1 MVFFIFRTSKQCL
14 VSLHCNL
21 IRQEIPHRR
30 TDEVSLNNIT
40 GLVVAVFNNLS
51 VVGSETHYD
60 LVKMEK
66 MLECFVH
73 LLTRKQWSLNIENGK
88 NFCISIFHWLTQVM
102 A

>member
-1 MVFFIFRTSKQCL
+1 M
-14 VSLHCNL
+14 SLFCNL
-21 IRQEIPHRR
+21 IGQEIPRSR

-40 GLVVAVFNNLS
+40 SLVVAVFNNLS
-51 VVGSETHYD
+51 NVGSETHYD

-66 MLECFVH
+66 MLKCLVH

-102 A
+102 V